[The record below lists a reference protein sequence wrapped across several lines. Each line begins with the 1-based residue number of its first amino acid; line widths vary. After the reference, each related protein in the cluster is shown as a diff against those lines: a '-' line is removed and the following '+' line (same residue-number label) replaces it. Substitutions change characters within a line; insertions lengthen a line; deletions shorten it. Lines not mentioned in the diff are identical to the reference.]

1 MDLKVSSSGQTL
13 SILFPGNQMYVRLR
27 TLDLEVT
34 DLTCRFGGSEYI
46 FTQETADQ
54 QIQKEIEIKEK
65 KKYAEWL
72 RDIRV
77 RNNDK
82 AESTAARAEYLL
94 AQELRHQGERYSK
107 EEFQDIRYLIRQTS
121 YVSANLQTELEKVD
135 RLLDRWDQYLTSTP
149 STQERRQHEGYVR
162 WCGCDPDSA
171 EELDALRTERE
182 VILAQKAHANALNEA
197 LLTDADRWRNI
208 NNLTYAENNLEWT
221 KQREQQLKHQLKNIK
236 ASRKKLWKIVCN
248 CEGAALR
255 YDQHLKSIGRKP
267 KPHTNHKWANVYKF
281 RRKWAQAAER
291 EKECKAKIKEIKRKK
306 KEAKTQL
313 KETKKIIKEKE
324 LIR

>member
-1 MDLKVSSSGQTL
+1 MDLKVSSTGQTL
-13 SILFPGNQMYVRLR
+13 SVLFPGNQKYVRLR

-82 AESTAARAEYLL
+82 AESTAASAEYILS
-94 AQELRHQGERYSK
+94 QELRSQGERYSK
-107 EEFQDIRYLIRQTS
+107 EEFQDIRYLIKQTS

-135 RLLDRWDQYLTSTP
+135 RLLDRWNQYLVSTP
-149 STQERRQHEGYVR
+149 CTWERRQHEGYVR

-171 EELDALRTERE
+171 EELDDLRAERE
-182 VILAQKAHANALNEA
+182 VILAQKDHTDALTEA
-197 LLTDADRWRNI
+197 LLADAERWRGI

-221 KQREQQLKHQLKNIK
+221 KQREQQLKHQLKDIK
-236 ASRKKLWKIVCN
+236 ASRKILRKIVCN
-248 CEGAALR
+248 CEEAAER
-255 YDQHLKSIGRKP
+255 YDKHLKSIGRHP
-267 KPHTNHKWANVYKF
+267 KPHTNHKWANVFKF
-281 RRKWAQAAER
+281 KKKLAQAMER
-291 EKECKAKIKEIKRKK
+291 ERECKAKLRDIKRQK
-306 KEAKTQL
+306 KEAKVQVRHA
-313 KETKKIIKEKE
+313 KKTIKEQNPA
-324 LIR
+324 R